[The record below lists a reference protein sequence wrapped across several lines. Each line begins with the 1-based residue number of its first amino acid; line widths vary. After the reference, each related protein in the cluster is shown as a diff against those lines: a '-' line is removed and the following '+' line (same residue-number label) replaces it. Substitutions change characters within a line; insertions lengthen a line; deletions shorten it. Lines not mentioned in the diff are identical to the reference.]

1 MNKQLTGLQ
10 VKLSRISLKWTVDDL
25 SQKSGISWS
34 IIQNIESKED
44 YIDKKPELKSKLLNV
59 FKKEGINMFDED
71 EEYNPYIKLKK

>member
-34 IIQNIESKED
+34 IIQNIESKEN
-44 YIDKKPELKSKLLNV
+44 YIDKKPELKSKLLDV

-71 EEYNPYIKLKK
+71 EEFKPYIKLKK

>member
-71 EEYNPYIKLKK
+71 EEFKPYIKLKK

>member
-34 IIQNIESKED
+34 IIQNIESKEN
-44 YIDKKPELKSKLLNV
+44 YIDKKPELKFKLLDV
-59 FKKEGINMFDED
+59 FNKEGINMFDED
-71 EEYNPYIKLKK
+71 EEFKPYIKLKK